1 MSQSTPG
8 RLPGMV
14 VGTDSPPLPPLTEQE
29 TAAADLWSTGISA
42 DRHPVQFARPR
53 LDEMGAVSA
62 AGLAG
67 VRPGRRVAVGGLV
80 THRQRPATASGIVF
94 VNLEDETGM
103 CNVICNAR
111 VWAAYRRVAQT
122 SPALL
127 VRGRLER
134 ADGVT
139 NLIAESIEPLS
150 LAVGDSA
157 RSRDFR

>member
-1 MSQSTPG
+1 
-8 RLPGMV
+8 V
-14 VGTDSPPLPPLTEQE
+14 
-29 TAAADLWSTGISA
+29 AAADLWSTGISA

-53 LDEMGAVSA
+53 LDQMGAVA
-62 AGLAG
+62 IAGLAD
-67 VRPGRRVAVGGLV
+67 VRHGRQVAVGGLV

-103 CNVICNAR
+103 LNVVCQAG

-122 SPALL
+122 APALL

-134 ADGVT
+134 VEGVT
-139 NLIAESIEPLS
+139 NLIAASIEALS
-150 LAVGDSA
+150 LSVEPT

>member
-1 MSQSTPG
+1 EDLVRRTGAPLPAVEALATAGAFGCFASPRREALWEAGAVSQSTPG

-67 VRPGRRVAVGGLV
+67 VGHGRRVVVGGLV
-80 THRQRPATASGIVF
+80 THR
-94 VNLEDETGM
+94 
-103 CNVICNAR
+103 
-111 VWAAYRRVAQT
+111 
-122 SPALL
+122 
-127 VRGRLER
+127 
-134 ADGVT
+134 
-139 NLIAESIEPLS
+139 
-150 LAVGDSA
+150 
-157 RSRDFR
+157 